1 MPKIV
6 DYVGRFAFFE
16 LASFTLVRDHGVDRL
31 SRHALAHV
39 LATSVSTVRRLLS
52 PEADLRHL
60 ALNEVTYRRR
70 LRLTPASG
78 ATGPDAGVRLLM
90 PLIPSVPAQVAEE
103 LVWWRLVIAAPTTA
117 SVPSD
122 VARDVE
128 VDDDG
133 DEDAGPVHHRFA
145 VANYGYVPSDVLGA
159 RIEPPRSAVSGDGE
173 LDVVVAARQLHEE
186 DLADRLRTVVRV
198 TAPGLDPP
206 AVAHHAQVLHAV
218 VDGLRVA
225 VSLGRIRPDEA
236 ASLAREHVATVA
248 LSAPR

>member
-31 SRHALAHV
+31 SRHALAKV

-60 ALNEVTYRRR
+60 ALNEVAYRRR
-70 LRLTPASG
+70 LRLTPATD
-78 ATGPDAGVRLLM
+78 ATGPDTGARLLL
-90 PLIPSVPAQVAEE
+90 PLIPSVPEHIAEE
-103 LVWWRLVIAAPTTA
+103 LVWWRLVVAAPTTA
-117 SVPSD
+117 SLPSD
-122 VARDVE
+122 VAAH
-128 VDDDG
+128 VDDD

-145 VANYGYVPSDVLGA
+145 IATYGYVPSDVLSA
-159 RIEPPRSAVSGDGE
+159 RIEPRRSAVSDDGE
-173 LDVVVAARQLHEE
+173 LDVVVAARQAHDE

-206 AVAHHAQVLHAV
+206 SVAHHAQVLHAV

-225 VSLGRIRPDEA
+225 VSLGRLRPDEA
-236 ASLAREHVATVA
+236 ARLAREHVETIA